1 MNRPTETGIGVE
13 PISKRL
19 MERVAKQYAEMLA
32 REARIAAAEEA
43 AFRTYEAS
51 KGKKT

>member
-19 MERVAKQYAEMLA
+19 MERVARQYEEMLA
-32 REARIAAAEEA
+32 REARIAAAEDA
-43 AFRTYEAS
+43 AVRDYEAS
-51 KGKKT
+51 KGKTT